1 MCYLVIFTK
10 LQLQK
15 KMKII
20 LILRTNL
27 KQSLKE
33 KQVSMSQFLYRIYGH
48 VDTLSTNGRLME
60 LVIL

>member
-20 LILRTNL
+20 LILINL
-27 KQSLKE
+27 KQSTLKE

>member
-1 MCYLVIFTK
+1 
-10 LQLQK
+10 
-15 KMKII
+15 MKII

>member
-1 MCYLVIFTK
+1 MLFGNIYLIAK
-10 LQLQK
+10 K

-20 LILRTNL
+20 LILRINL
-27 KQSLKE
+27 KQSTLKE

>member
-1 MCYLVIFTK
+1 
-10 LQLQK
+10 
-15 KMKII
+15 MKII
-20 LILRTNL
+20 LILRINL
-27 KQSLKE
+27 KQSTLKE